1 MSLVGQWDELQAGLP
16 SGWSEQAVRLRIEES
31 SQADRAA
38 AILGPLNAVLTTD
51 GTLSLRVARDGSG
64 PGPELVRRLLGRL
77 DGERLH
83 GTLELGSTAE
93 TEAPAELLRATL
105 AGSWDAA
112 LAELPADWSDLLGE
126 IELGSSDYLDPG
138 AVRLAPINPRL
149 VPGTLTLHFRSAR
162 QFGYGASPG
171 MVRRCL
177 ERCDEAGIRG
187 SVRVLRVLSD
197 TRPVQTQGP
206 VWQLSGRTV

>member
-16 SGWSEQAVRLRIEES
+16 SGWSSQAVRLQLEETA
-31 SQADRAA
+31 QAGRAA
-38 AILGPLNAVLTTD
+38 AILGPLHAARAAD
-51 GTLSLRVARDGSG
+51 GTLSFRIARDGSD
-64 PGPELVRRLLGRL
+64 PGPELARRLLGRL

-83 GTLELGSTAE
+83 GTLELGAVAE
-93 TEAPAELLRATL
+93 AEAPAEAAPAPLATQ
-105 AGSWDAA
+105 WDVA

-126 IELGSSDYLDPG
+126 LELGSSDYVDPG

-149 VPGTLTLHFRSAR
+149 VPGTLALRFRAAR

-187 SVRVLRVLSD
+187 TVRVLRVLSD